1 MSEKLPSRI
10 THHSSL
16 FMPEISHIITV
27 FGGSRCTEEAPEYAE
42 AMRLGRLLAG
52 HGYTVCSGGYRG
64 VMEAVS
70 RGAHEAGGH
79 VLGVTLNQFSAEPNP
94 YLKEQLATDHFYD
107 RLQHLICRSAGF
119 IAVRGGMG
127 TVTEM
132 SLVWNKLV
140 TRIISDVPLI
150 LLGDC
155 WPPVV
160 EAWQQHLVVSDD
172 DLSHLHF
179 AATAEEALDILR
191 RYHDLRARV

>member
-1 MSEKLPSRI
+1 MSETSR
-10 THHSSL
+10 
-16 FMPEISHIITV
+16 IITV

-42 AMRLGRLLAG
+42 ARQLGRLLAE
-52 HGYTVCSGGYRG
+52 HGYTVCSGGYLG

-79 VLGVTLNQFSAEPNP
+79 VLGVTMNQFKAAPNR
-94 YLKEQLATDHFYD
+94 YLKEKIATDHFYD
-107 RLQHLICRSAGF
+107 RLQHLIRRSSGF

-127 TVTEM
+127 TVTEL

-140 TRIISDVPLI
+140 TNIISNVPLI

-160 EAWQQHLVVSDD
+160 EAWRQHLVVSEE
-172 DLSHLHF
+172 DLRHLRF
-179 AATAEEALDILR
+179 AATGEEAISILQC
-191 RYHDLRARV
+191 YHDGRACDLKEK